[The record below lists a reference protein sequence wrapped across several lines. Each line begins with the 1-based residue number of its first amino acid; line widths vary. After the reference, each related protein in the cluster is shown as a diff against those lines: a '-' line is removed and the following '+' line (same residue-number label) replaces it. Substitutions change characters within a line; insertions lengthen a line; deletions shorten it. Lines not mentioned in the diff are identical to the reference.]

1 MDDLQVLILAAGK
14 STRMKSKYAKVLH
27 RAGGRSLI
35 EHVVRAARSATGNI
49 SVVIGH
55 SADAVRAAVPEV
67 KFVEQKQQLGT
78 GHAVLAARESF
89 SGYSG
94 DVLVMPGD
102 VPLISPGTLAAFIQ
116 FHRDG
121 GFRAS
126 VLTADLEN
134 PAATAASS
142 GKTINELDSIVEQRD
157 ATPEILKIHEIN
169 SGIYVFNAA
178 SLFESLTRIRNENAQ
193 REYYL
198 TDVIGILVG
207 QNQKVGAVKS
217 QSPEEVL
224 GINTRQE
231 LAAVDHVMRRRKCEG
246 LMDEGVTIIDP
257 ASTFIDADVQIGLD
271 TVIYP
276 SVQIY
281 GASVIGEDV
290 TIHSFSRIA
299 NSRIG
304 ARSTV
309 LEGCIVVDS
318 ALGED
323 VSLGP
328 FAHLRLDVT
337 VGDTA
342 KVGNF
347 VEIKKIVAGHRI
359 RSRCIWLIWAMPHIG
374 KNVNIGAGVI
384 TCNYDGVKKHATI
397 IEDGA
402 FVGTD
407 SQLIAPVH
415 IGKDAYVA
423 AGSSI
428 TDDVPPESLAIARG
442 RQVVKEAG
450 SKSERRNS
458 RGLKACSY
466 VWLRDFNSADAFR
479 HGILST
485 ACAEFLDTLD
495 PATPFPSSW
504 AASNSL
510 EYRGYDSA
518 GIAIVDD
525 GKLQVR
531 RCFRQA
537 EKSRRPSGEAAR

>member
-27 RAGGRSLI
+27 RVGGRSLI
-35 EHVVRAARSATGNI
+35 DHVVRAARSATGNI

-102 VPLISPGTLAAFIQ
+102 VPLISSGTLAAFIQ

-134 PAATAASS
+134 PGAY
-142 GKTINELDSIVEQRD
+142 GRIVRQNNHELHSIVEQRD
-157 ATPEILKIHEIN
+157 ATPEILKIQEVN
-169 SGIYVFNAA
+169 SGIYIFKAA
-178 SLFESLTRIRNENAQ
+178 SLFESLARIRNENAQ

-231 LAAVDHVMRRRKCEG
+231 LAAVDHVIRRRTCER
-246 LMDEGVTIIDP
+246 LMDEGVTIMDP
-257 ASTFIDADVQIGLD
+257 ASTYIDADVQIGLD

-276 SVQIY
+276 AVQIY

-304 ARSTV
+304 ARTTV
-309 LEGCIVVDS
+309 LEGCVINNSGV
-318 ALGED
+318 GEE

-328 FAHLRLDVT
+328 FSHLRFDVT

-347 VEIKKIVAGHRI
+347 VELKKTNLGFGSKSQHLAYLGD
-359 RSRCIWLIWAMPHIG
+359 AHIG

-384 TCNYDGVKKHATI
+384 TCNYDGVRKHETI

-415 IGKDAYVA
+415 IGKDAYIA

-442 RQVVKEAG
+442 RQVVKDG
-450 SKSERRNS
+450 WVKER
-458 RGLKACSY
+458 K
-466 VWLRDFNSADAFR
+466 
-479 HGILST
+479 
-485 ACAEFLDTLD
+485 
-495 PATPFPSSW
+495 
-504 AASNSL
+504 
-510 EYRGYDSA
+510 
-518 GIAIVDD
+518 
-525 GKLQVR
+525 K
-531 RCFRQA
+531 
-537 EKSRRPSGEAAR
+537 K